1 MWFCLSFLVSQSF
14 LTLKVY
20 VFYKTLE
27 NFGYYLLKYVFC
39 QLLFS
44 HSATIIT
51 GMLDVL
57 LLFHTFLS
65 FHSLFL
71 KYFSDYF
78 SDWIICLSS
87 SSLTLLCHFTH
98 SVSLLPWILYFSV
111 LKFPIFSFIVS
122 ISAEKVYLSI
132 SFKAIYFIS
141 CT

>member
-14 LTLKVY
+14 LTLKVH

-27 NFGYYLLKYVFC
+27 NFGYYLLKCVFC

-44 HSATIIT
+44 HSGTIIT

-65 FHSLFL
+65 FHSLFF

-78 SDWIICLSS
+78 FRLDYLFISKFTD
-87 SSLTLLCHFTH
+87 SSLSFYPFSKLLTLDIIFFSSKISNFFFYSFYLCWK
-98 SVSLLPWILYFSV
+98 S
-111 LKFPIFSFIVS
+111 
-122 ISAEKVYLSI
+122 LSI
-132 SFKAIYFIS
+132 NFKAIYFTS
-141 CT
+141 WT